1 MIVNTLL
8 LQAFICPLHPLLLHT
23 YQRFS
28 ISLGV
33 NLEISILTSWA
44 YTVRSSLLLSLNS
57 PHASDSS
64 TLHPHC
70 PSQFLRHACSP
81 CHRPS
86 MDCVLGKL
94 TTSSFC
100 LLDPTHP
107 SPTVSQGNLQWLSL
121 NPTIYELKALPDFLS
136 ALPTVVSLH

>member
-8 LQAFICPLHPLLLHT
+8 LQAFICPPHPLLLHI

-33 NLEISILTSWA
+33 NREISILTSWA
-44 YTVRSSLLLSLNS
+44 HTVRSSLLFSLNS
-57 PHASDSS
+57 PHASGSS

-70 PSQFLRHACSP
+70 PSQFLGHACSP

-86 MDCVLGKL
+86 MDCVLGKII
-94 TTSSFC
+94 TSSFC

-107 SPTVSQGNLQWLSL
+107 SPTISQGNPQWLASTQ
-121 NPTIYELKALPDFLS
+121 PYMYLKPFLTFFQPFP
-136 ALPTVVSLH
+136 LL